1 MVPDRPAARLGE
13 RPVAARAAAALR
25 LARTEH
31 AGGAS
36 GMVTLGPVAWYL
48 AMAEARAH
56 KR

>member
-1 MVPDRPAARLGE
+1 MPDRPAARLGE